1 MTKLLQI
8 PQKSGL
14 NQNNIM
20 VASATEQQVQ
30 SRAIDIG
37 SATLP
42 LPITCTTQLYGVK
55 TDGTILNQ
63 AQVVCNSSQ
72 RIHVAINV
80 QTGHPFST
88 VSQALLLIK
97 KVSGSGSFAVFPAT
111 ANNVV
116 QSGAEATNF
125 VTEVTLGS
133 DVYFAIDI
141 TAQVRNNTA
150 KMIYLAICSESGSSC
165 TLCSHLHTNKP
176 SIDVAFV
183 KEDPDFSEI
192 VPIEDAIGANGAYSV
207 NVRNGK
213 LMYTQRVYQA
223 PGGYLPFALS
233 MSYCATDHATADP
246 NNVTHPLT
254 GWIFN
259 YDQSIRVSGNN
270 LIYLD
275 GNHRYHEFVPA
286 GNSSTVWSNATAKD
300 GTYIIQK
307 SDGTYQLTDGK
318 AMTMNFN
325 TDNRLAEI
333 VAPNSQK
340 IEITYTGGNISQIV
354 VGSQATY
361 TLTYSSQTIT
371 LKKGNVVLSTIT
383 LDSAGRPTAV
393 TNGQQD
399 NGYTFTYNDLLLLS
413 KVTDIASKQVSEFDY
428 NTAKGVDSVKRS
440 IKNPTEQASSA
451 LFFTYDNKRTIVSHC
466 RNTHSVGSAYKKME
480 YLFAEDGTL
489 LDSFERIGIDKYEG
503 LSFKDK
509 DDYMLHYSRIN
520 GSPYWDVD
528 FSGQKSVRLET
539 TSVSNVQVSTAEMI
553 IPGNSLIKQCVL
565 TGQALVNSSNYVPEG
580 ESGKIAIYLMEDGVE
595 LCHLEFDG
603 NSRERQVLIKAF
615 ELTDESHTIKVIAK
629 IENMRADVLID
640 NIKLIPLLGSAVTE
654 FTTGNTGKDYHE
666 DPDVASGI
674 IWYEKGLVHFNHGGI
689 NLAENVK
696 YTQKD
701 HLLTMQSKAKDPT
714 NFNVWYNDGANIL
727 CGVDD
732 NIEIQFAG
740 ESSGYLRDHTFCS
753 RTFAPGKVIYSYPT
767 IDTNFKVL
775 TVTYTS
781 VAKFVAEQHFNA
793 RGQVVK
799 EIDQDG
805 VVTTY
810 TYNSDGQLTKTRVEA
825 SGSLMNIEQ
834 SNTYYDNK
842 LLKSTVEKR
851 ESSTYSQLYHYGTNL
866 ELTSETFPNGLVQN
880 YEYSDSNDMLTNIS
894 ATVSSQTH
902 ENVIAYDGDLVTRLT
917 HNGTTFCFAYDTQN
931 NIDSVQI
938 EGATTA
944 LISKE
949 ITYNSSG
956 TTQSVTTYGNGQVI
970 KKYYDKYDRLIKIA
984 SVSGTRET
992 ILASYIYSDDENV
1005 NTNNP
1010 EDSSLVL
1017 SANSKLRKMIDH
1029 VTNKTTVFSY
1039 DSVGNLCGH
1048 EDEQFSNEI
1057 HLDQYSRPISIHTDI
1072 DGILIENL
1080 YTYKNT
1086 NTSQLQSEAVRYEGD
1101 LDKQITTTYTT
1112 DTLGRPTKTRVTRGG
1127 NGIEYDY
1134 YYMARSYSPPDAG
1147 GTTQYLSYIKE
1158 HTISNNEIV
1167 YTDPTVYVS
1176 YDFVGNITRY
1186 GRAYYQ
1192 YDQLGRLVRENNN
1205 AIDKTI
1211 IWSYDVGGNI
1221 TSRTEYAYTTGTVG
1235 AATATYTYTYGDS
1248 WKDQLLSFGGKSIS
1262 YDNAG
1267 NPTVYGDA
1275 RMSWSNGRNLTS
1287 YYVPGNGDY
1296 FDMKYSA
1303 DGKRVQKIQS
1313 FDDESS
1319 DYVTTYI
1326 YDGNNLVCE
1335 QEEDGSST
1343 YYKYYLYNSQGI
1355 VGFVYADTV
1364 YTYRKNLF
1372 GDIVA
1377 IYNGSTK
1384 VAEYAYDAYGKCTI
1398 VSDTNYIGRD
1408 NPFRYRGYYW
1418 DNDLQLYYL
1427 MSRYYDPATGRF
1439 INADSLEYLDPETIG
1454 GLNLYSY
1461 CGNNPVMNVDPSGHV
1476 VLSIGLLMAIGFFVG
1491 AAVGAGSSAI
1501 GQYFANGCSW
1511 ENFSWGQFALDT
1523 VLGGVS
1529 GLLSMSPLG
1538 VGAMV
1543 AANAGIGFIGSVGG
1557 HLINESNFGELST
1570 WIDIGLSTAV
1580 GALVGLVG
1588 GKGALNSG
1596 YLKGAPKTTGF
1607 IRAASLYDDVLTKA
1621 TTGFYKTSGIA
1632 SNALRLSHNNLMK
1645 QWNKMIITQASS
1657 ALKKSLIRSS
1667 IVSIIGSPIK
1677 GALYYWYNQ
1686 FI

>member
-20 VASATEQQVQ
+20 VASATEQQIQ
-30 SRAIDIG
+30 SRAIIDIG

-42 LPITCTTQLYGVK
+42 LPIICTTQLYGVK

-125 VTEVTLGS
+125 VTELTLGS

-141 TAQVRNNTA
+141 TAQVRNNAA

-176 SIDVAFV
+176 GIDVAFV

-233 MSYCATDHATADP
+233 MSYCATDYATAAP
-246 NNVTHPLT
+246 NNVTRPLT

-259 YDQSIRVSGNN
+259 YDQSIRVIGNN

-383 LDSAGRPTAV
+383 LNSAGRPTAV
-393 TNGQQD
+393 TNGQTD
-399 NGYTFTYNDLLLLS
+399 NGYTFAYNGSQLLS
-413 KVTDIASKQVSEFDY
+413 KVTDIASKQVAEFAY
-428 NTAKGVDSVKRS
+428 NTAKGVASVKRN

-451 LFFTYDNKRTIVSHC
+451 VFFTYDNKRTIVSHC
-466 RNTHSVGSAYKKME
+466 RNTHSVGAAYKKME

-489 LDSFERIGIDKYEG
+489 LDSFERIGIDKYNG

-509 DDYMLHYSRIN
+509 DDYMFHYSRIN
-520 GSPYWDVD
+520 GSPYWNVD
-528 FSGQKSVRLET
+528 FNGQKSISLKT
-539 TSVSNVQVSTAEMI
+539 TSVSNAQVSTAEKI
-553 IPGNSLIKQCVL
+553 IPGSSLTNQCVL
-565 TGQALVNSSNYVPEG
+565 TGQAFIASSNYVPDG
-580 ESGKIAIYLMEDGVE
+580 GSGKIAIYLMEDGVE

-603 NSRERQVLIKAF
+603 NSRERQVLSKAF
-615 ELTDESHTIKVIAK
+615 ELTDESHTVKVIAK
-629 IENMRADVLID
+629 IENMRADVLLD

-654 FTTGNTGKDYHE
+654 FTTGNTGKDNHE

-701 HLLTMQSKAKDPT
+701 HLLTMQSKAKNPT
-714 NFNVWYNDGANIL
+714 NFNVWYNDGANVL

-740 ESSGYLRDHTFCS
+740 KLSGYLRDHTFCS

-842 LLKSTVEKR
+842 MLKSTVEKR
-851 ESSTYSQLYHYGTNL
+851 ESSTYSQLYFYGTNL
-866 ELTSETFPNGLVQN
+866 ELTSETFPNGLSH
-880 YEYSDSNDMLTNIS
+880 YYTYSPSNDMLTTIS
-894 ATVSSQTH
+894 TTQSNADPK
-902 ENVIAYDGDLVTRLT
+902 NVIAYDGDLVTRLT

-938 EGATTA
+938 EGASTA
-944 LISKE
+944 IISKE
-949 ITYNSSG
+949 ITYDSSG

-970 KKYYDKYDRLIKIA
+970 KKYYDKYDRLIKISSIVGGAETDIA
-984 SVSGTRET
+984 SF
-992 ILASYIYSDDENV
+992 IYSDEAVYDI
-1005 NTNNP
+1005 TDP
-1010 EDSSLVL
+1010 EDSSLSI
-1017 SANSKLRKMIDH
+1017 SASSKLRCIVDH
-1029 VTNKTTVFSY
+1029 IIGRTTEY
-1039 DSVGNLCGH
+1039 
-1048 EDEQFSNEI
+1048 EYDEQGNITSYFYNFFNKDFIKDSCG
-1057 HLDQYSRPISIHTDI
+1057 RPYMDDISVNGKYIT
-1072 DGILIENL
+1072 NY

-1086 NTSQLQSEAVRYEGD
+1086 NTSQLQSEVVRYEGD
-1101 LDKQITTTYTT
+1101 LNKQITTTYTT

-1158 HTISNNEIV
+1158 HTITNNEIV
-1167 YTDPTVYVS
+1167 YTNPTVYVS

-1186 GRAYYQ
+1186 GSTYYQ
-1192 YDQLGRLVRENNN
+1192 YDQLGRLVRENNS

-1221 TSRTEYAYTTGTVG
+1221 TSRTEYAYTTGSVG
-1235 AATATYTYTYGDS
+1235 TATATYTYEYDDDI
-1248 WKDQLLSFGGKSIS
+1248 WKDKLIRIDKNGSTWQSIS

-1275 RMSWSNGRNLTS
+1275 RMTWSNGRNLTS
-1287 YYVPGNGDY
+1287 YYIPGNGDY

-1303 DGKRVQKIQS
+1303 DGKRVQKTQS
-1313 FDDESS
+1313 YDDETS

-1343 YYKYYLYNSQGI
+1343 HSKYFLYNSQGL
-1355 VGFVYADTV
+1355 VGFVYAGTV

-1398 VSDTNYIGRD
+1398 VTDTYNIARA

-1418 DNDLQLYYL
+1418 DSDLELYYL
-1427 MSRYYDPATGRF
+1427 MSRYYDPQTGRF
-1439 INADSLEYLDPETIG
+1439 INADSLEYLDSETIG

-1461 CGNNPVMNVDPSGHV
+1461 CGNNPVMYADPSGHIAIST
-1476 VLSIGLLMAIGFFVG
+1476 LILCSLALIGLGLTI
-1491 AAVGAGSSAI
+1491 
-1501 GQYFANGCSW
+1501 
-1511 ENFSWGQFALDT
+1511 
-1523 VLGGVS
+1523 GGV
-1529 GLLSMSPLG
+1529 
-1538 VGAMV
+1538 
-1543 AANAGIGFIGSVGG
+1543 
-1557 HLINESNFGELST
+1557 
-1570 WIDIGLSTAV
+1570 
-1580 GALVGLVG
+1580 
-1588 GKGALNSG
+1588 
-1596 YLKGAPKTTGF
+1596 
-1607 IRAASLYDDVLTKA
+1607 ASD
-1621 TTGFYKTSGIA
+1621 
-1632 SNALRLSHNNLMK
+1632 NNLMTAIGLT
-1645 QWNKMIITQASS
+1645 MVAIP
-1657 ALKKSLIRSS
+1657 ALVSGIGALFSGAIYL
-1667 IVSIIGSPIK
+1667 SIIGGITATAGLFTGVFASAEYQEAFM
-1677 GALYYWYNQ
+1677 GNNWMLDAGMSEEWYNGLMLATATIATAGTMATHILTGIGNSATHSQ
-1686 FI
+1686 MMNSFNKHPKRWKVVKELIEPGIGKNKGGISTYTNYINKWTGSKLGVHKIIRGGRFIHGPHFHPWI